1 MSRLNLVERELG
13 QLDGGSFQKLA
24 ETYVY
29 RKLHLKSITA
39 LGSQP
44 GTNKTTKGIPDAHSL
59 ADGEAILIPFTT
71 AQCNSFDKL
80 KSDIEEC
87 ISVKIPDGYN
97 RKIICCHLAWKLTPE
112 QEGELL
118 ELDSRIELIGPKTIA
133 MDLANEYHDLAA
145 DFLHIRMGVGTLV
158 TVNEWIENEGRKIF
172 ATPQSGPLR
181 HRDGELNELEK
192 KLDQVQILVLK
203 GSSGSGKTRLA
214 LEAVKRYAVGK
225 QIESYVLSQTRIP
238 GVAEDI
244 NAFLSEGDA
253 ALLIDD
259 AQQSEGLDAVLEA
272 VVRNPGL
279 RVILTVRDYA
289 YEQLM
294 HGVRRSVKSETYS
307 LERLE
312 DAAVRALLQEDYDIS
327 SPLFLDKIEKI
338 ARGNLRIAIMAAL
351 CAKREGYPGI
361 ESAYGIMDVFYDRLV
376 SGLEGDDLTL
386 LSYLSVYAP
395 CDLREGDPTYDSL
408 LSEGVSRSSM
418 ERRAR
423 KLHDRNILDLLEGSD
438 GTIAVKFEQL
448 NLQDY
453 CVYKAFFE
461 EHIIGLRNFIEE
473 FVARDRQKVVRVL
486 NILISVFGDDA
497 TLSRIKSDCSKVWE
511 ASRSKPDDERREI
524 MDVLHPLIPD
534 EAYRF
539 AIDEVDGVAASP
551 VPLSERGDYERRVV
565 GAIPT
570 SLAVLCELWDSERY
584 PDALPTLL
592 AAVKKGCFA
601 LGDYRSAIEGPL
613 AITARSVASGFKYE
627 RALIHAIDQMVDH
640 EPNAR
645 NLQFFGMKLCEQYL
659 AFAHTSHE
667 VEDGGSIRYITI
679 RMPESEAALELR
691 ADAIAFLCGLLCS
704 PVYRA
709 EAARVLTPHVGVFD
723 KTATE
728 DNIRFFIIGG
738 IKAFVSAIPA
748 GYRPAT
754 RGECELVYHCAL
766 ACEVLSMPEL
776 EKVSALLPEA
786 YFDLEKLMESSG
798 PGEREIASATA
809 GWGVQRYEGV
819 LRINQE
825 MWERGELDSYDAGSL
840 IDRVLMS
847 SLIRGDSSV
856 DVNKVFASICVLYD
870 GDQEISLG
878 PKIVER
884 LAQRIGW
891 RLLIDQPQAH
901 GLSALVGT
909 AIMSVP
915 AEFLTA
921 GDLDSL
927 ICLADN
933 GQVLMRI
940 DSVMDIELKSTGFA
954 KRYCEAVKS
963 WLLTKP
969 GYARCFFLPLSKLNN
984 STEILDTCFG
994 DDRSLLLE
1002 VYEANILLNEHF
1014 DYYGVLFRYLDEKGS
1029 DPIDCLFGRLESADG
1044 YDDRRK
1050 IIRRMG
1056 QVSCLDNPDKRVHEA
1071 VHRLVSCSKLPD
1083 HDVASLLTHNCYLS
1097 KVFDVLE
1104 FIAGELERGLEE
1116 GAVPEHYS
1124 IVLADIPFKDR
1135 METYVDLL
1143 SKDPEGRLFGILP
1156 FSSSSYIGSGEEG
1169 FASAYRQEI
1178 EIIKSI
1184 SISLPE
1190 GGRYSYHRKRLDE
1203 IVRAKEIEVE
1213 RERWRS
1219 FHESV

>member
-1 MSRLNLVERELG
+1 MSRLTQVERELG

-24 ETYVY
+24 EAYMY
-29 RKLHLKSITA
+29 RKLHLKSIVT

-44 GTNKTTKGIPDAHSL
+44 GTNKPTKGIPDAHSL
-59 ADGEAILIPFTT
+59 TDNEAILIPFTT
-71 AQCNSFDKL
+71 AQCHSFKKL
-80 KSDIEEC
+80 KRDIEEC
-87 ISVKIPDGYN
+87 ASTQIPDRYS
-97 RKIICCHLAWKLTPE
+97 RRIICCHLMWRLTPE

-214 LEAVKRYAVGK
+214 LEAVKRYADGK

-312 DAAVRALLQEDYDIS
+312 DAAVRALLQEDYEIT

-351 CAKREGYPGI
+351 CAKREGYSGI
-361 ESAYGIMDVFYDRLV
+361 ESAYGIMDVFYNELV
-376 SGLEGDDLTL
+376 SGLEAGDLTL

-395 CDLREGDPTYDSL
+395 CDFKEGDPTYDGL

-453 CVYKAFFE
+453 CIYKAIFE
-461 EHIIGLRNFIEE
+461 EHIIGLRNFIER

-511 ASRSKPDDERREI
+511 ASRSKSDDERREI

-539 AIDEVDGVAASP
+539 ALDEVDGAAVFL
-551 VPLSERGDYERRVV
+551 VPLSERGDYKGQMV
-565 GAIPT
+565 GAVPV
-570 SLAVLCELWDSERY
+570 SLAILCELRDLERY

-592 AAVKKGCFA
+592 TAVEKGCFA
-601 LGDYRSAIEGPL
+601 LGDYRSTIEGPL
-613 AITARSVASGFKYE
+613 AITVRSVASEFKYE
-627 RALIHAIDQMVDH
+627 RALIDELARMTDH
-640 EPNAR
+640 DPNAR
-645 NLQFFGMKLCEQYL
+645 NLQFFGMNLCEQYL
-659 AFAHTSHE
+659 AFVHTSYE
-667 VEDGGSIRYITI
+667 VEDGGSIRYATI
-679 RMPESEAALELR
+679 MMPESEAALELR
-691 ADAIAFLCGLLCS
+691 ADAIAFLCRLLCS
-704 PVYRA
+704 PDYRA
-709 EAARVLTPHVGVFD
+709 KVARTLTPHVGISD
-723 KTATE
+723 KTTVE
-728 DNIRFFIIGG
+728 EGIRVFIKGAIQ
-738 IKAFVSAIPA
+738 AFASAIPA
-748 GYRPAT
+748 GYAPAT
-754 RGECELVYHCAL
+754 KDECELLYHCAL
-766 ACEVLSMPEL
+766 ACKTLSLPEY

-786 YFDLEKLMESSG
+786 YFDREKLMESFG
-798 PGEREIASATA
+798 PDEEEIVSATE
-809 GWGVQRYEGV
+809 GWDAQRYENA
-819 LRINQE
+819 LSMNRK
-825 MWERGELDSYDAGSL
+825 MWERGELGPYDAGSF
-840 IDRVLMS
+840 IDRVFMAL
-847 SLIRGDSSV
+847 LARNDST
-856 DVNKVFASICVLYD
+856 VNLKEMFEFVCDLHD
-870 GDQEISLG
+870 GDQEMMLG
-878 PKIVER
+878 PRIVEK
-884 LAQRIGW
+884 LAEKMGW
-891 RLLIDQPQAH
+891 RSLLEQVQAH
-901 GLSALVGT
+901 GLSALINV
-909 AIMSVP
+909 SVEVAP
-915 AEFLTA
+915 AEILTA
-921 GDLDSL
+921 HDLDFVIDTARS
-927 ICLADN
+927 
-933 GQVLMRI
+933 GHVLMHI
-940 DSVMDIELKSTGFA
+940 DDVMGIDRKSAGFA
-954 KRYCEAVKS
+954 RRYCEAAEN
-963 WLLTKP
+963 WLINKP
-969 GYARCFFLPLSKLNN
+969 EHAHRFFLPLSN
-984 STEILDTCFG
+984 SDDPTEALDACFG
-994 DDRSLLLE
+994 ECPSRLQRI
-1002 VYEANILLNEHF
+1002 YEANILDNHF
-1014 DYYGVLFRYLDEKGS
+1014 DYFGVLFRYLDEKGS
-1029 DPIDCLFGRLESADG
+1029 DPIDCLFRRLEPVNG

-1056 QVSCLDNPDKRVHEA
+1056 QVSCLDNPEKRMCEI

-1083 HDVASLLTHNCYLS
+1083 HDVASLLTYNSYLS

-1104 FIAGELERGLEE
+1104 FIAGELEHGLEE
-1116 GAVPEHYS
+1116 ETIPGYYS
-1124 IVLADIPFKDR
+1124 IVLADIPFRDR
-1135 METYVDLL
+1135 AKTYVDLL
-1143 SKDPEGRLFGILP
+1143 CKDPEGRLFGVLP
-1156 FSSSSYIGSGEEG
+1156 FGSSSYVGSGEEG

-1178 EIIKSI
+1178 EIIKTI
-1184 SISLPE
+1184 SKSLPE
-1190 GGRYSYHRKRLDE
+1190 DGRYSYHRKRLDE

>member
-24 ETYVY
+24 EAYVY

-44 GTNKTTKGIPDAHSL
+44 GTNKTTKGIPDARSL

-97 RKIICCHLAWKLTPE
+97 RKIICCHLVWRLTPE

-118 ELDSRIELIGPKTIA
+118 EIDSRIELIGPKTIA

-145 DFLHIRMGVGTLV
+145 DFLHIRMGVGALV
-158 TVNEWIENEGRKIF
+158 TVSEWIESEGRKGF
-172 ATPQSGPLR
+172 ATPQSKPLR

-192 KLDQVQILVLK
+192 KLDQVQILVLR

-214 LEAVKRYAVGK
+214 LEAVKRYAEGK
-225 QIESYVLSQTRIP
+225 QIEPYVLSRMRTP

-272 VVRNPGL
+272 AVRNPGL

-312 DAAVRALLQEDYDIS
+312 DAAVRALLQEDYVIT

-351 CAKREGYPGI
+351 RAKRGGYPGI
-361 ESAYGIMDVFYDRLV
+361 ESAYGIMDVFYNQLV
-376 SGLEGDDLTL
+376 SGLEGEDLIL

-395 CDLREGDPTYDSL
+395 CDLKEGDPTYDGL
-408 LSEGVSRSSM
+408 LSEGISRSSM

-423 KLHDRNILDLLEGSD
+423 KLHDRSILDLLEGSD
-438 GTIAVKFEQL
+438 GTVAVKFEQL

-453 CVYKAFFE
+453 CVYKAIFE

-497 TLSRIKSDCSKVWE
+497 TLSRVKSDCSKAWE

-539 AIDEVDGVAASP
+539 ALDEVDGAAASP
-551 VPLSERGDYERRVV
+551 VPLSERGDYERQMV
-565 GAIPT
+565 GAVPV
-570 SLAVLCELWDSERY
+570 SLAILCELRDRERY
-584 PDALPTLL
+584 PDTLSTLL
-592 AAVKKGCFA
+592 AAVEKGCFA

-613 AITARSVASGFKYE
+613 AITARSVESGFKYE
-627 RALIHAIDQMVDH
+627 RALIDELARMTGYG
-640 EPNAR
+640 PNAR

-667 VEDGGSIRYITI
+667 VEDGGSIRFITI

-709 EAARVLTPHVGVFD
+709 EAARALTPHVGVFD
-723 KTATE
+723 KTAIE

-754 RGECELVYHCAL
+754 RGERELVYHCTL
-766 ACEVLSMPEL
+766 ACEVLAMPEL
-776 EKVSALLPEA
+776 EKVSVFLPEA

-798 PGEREIASATA
+798 PDEREIASATA
-809 GWGVQRYEGV
+809 GWDVQRYEGV
-819 LRINQE
+819 LRINRE

-840 IDRVLMS
+840 IGRVLMS
-847 SLIRGDSSV
+847 SLIRDDPSV
-856 DVNKVFASICVLYD
+856 DVKKIFASICVLYD

-891 RLLIDQPQAH
+891 RLLIDQAQAH
-901 GLSALVGT
+901 GLSALVDT

-915 AEFLTA
+915 AEILTA
-921 GDLDSL
+921 SDLDSL
-927 ICLADN
+927 ICLAGN
-933 GQVLMRI
+933 GQALMRI
-940 DSVMDIELKSTGFA
+940 DGIMDIELKSTGFA

-969 GYARCFFLPLSKLNN
+969 GYARRFFLPLSKLKD
-984 STEILDTCFG
+984 STETLDACFG

-1002 VYEANILLNEHF
+1002 VYKANILLNEHF
-1014 DYYGVLFRYLDEKGS
+1014 DYYGVLLRYLDEKDS
-1029 DPIDCLFGRLESADG
+1029 DPIGYLFRRLESADG

-1056 QVSCLDNPDKRVHEA
+1056 QVSCLDNPEKRMREVI
-1071 VHRLVSCSKLPD
+1071 HRLVSCGKFPD
-1083 HDVASLLTHNCYLS
+1083 YDVASLLTYNCYLS
-1097 KVFDVLE
+1097 KDFDVLE
-1104 FIAGELERGLEE
+1104 FIVGELEHGLEE
-1116 GAVPEHYS
+1116 ESVPEHYS
-1124 IVLADIPFKDR
+1124 IVLEKIPFKDR
-1135 METYVDLL
+1135 METYIDLL
-1143 SKDPEGRLFGILP
+1143 SKDSEGRLFEVLP
-1156 FSSSSYIGSGEEG
+1156 FCSSSYVGSGKEG
-1169 FASAYRQEI
+1169 FAPAYREEI

-1184 SISLPE
+1184 SKSLPE
-1190 GGRYSYHRKRLDE
+1190 DSRYSYHRKRLDE
-1203 IVRAKEIEVE
+1203 IVRAKEIAVE

>member
-24 ETYVY
+24 EAYAY
-29 RKLHLKSITA
+29 RKFHLKSIVT
-39 LGSQP
+39 LGSQL
-44 GTNKTTKGIPDAHSL
+44 GTNKPTKGTPDAHSL
-59 ADGEAILIPFTT
+59 TDNEAILIPFTT

-97 RKIICCHLAWKLTPE
+97 RIIICCHLVWRLTPE

-145 DFLHIRMGVGTLV
+145 DFLHIRMGVGALV
-158 TVNEWIENEGRKIF
+158 TVSEWIESEGRKGF
-172 ATPQSGPLR
+172 ATPQSKPLR

-192 KLDQVQILVLK
+192 KLDQVQILVLR

-214 LEAVKRYAVGK
+214 LEAVKRYAEGK
-225 QIESYVLSQTRIP
+225 QIESYVLSQMRTP

-312 DAAVRALLQEDYDIS
+312 DAAVRVLLQEDYEIT

-351 CAKREGYPGI
+351 RAKRGGYPGI
-361 ESAYGIMDVFYDRLV
+361 ESAYGIMDVFYDKLV
-376 SGLEGDDLTL
+376 SGLEGEDLIL

-395 CDLREGDPTYDSL
+395 CDLKEGDPTYDDL
-408 LSEGVSRSSM
+408 LSEGISRSSM

-438 GTIAVKFEQL
+438 GTVAVKFEQL

-453 CVYKAFFE
+453 CVYKAIFE
-461 EHIIGLRNFIEE
+461 EHIIDLRNFIEE
-473 FVARDRQKVVRVL
+473 FITRDRQKVVRVL

-497 TLSRIKSDCSKVWE
+497 TLSRIKSDCSKAWE

-539 AIDEVDGVAASP
+539 ALDEVDGAAASP
-551 VPLSERGDYERRVV
+551 VPLSERGDYERQMV
-565 GAIPT
+565 GAVPV
-570 SLAVLCELWDSERY
+570 SLAILCELRDRERY
-584 PDALPTLL
+584 PDTLSTLL
-592 AAVKKGCFA
+592 AAVEKGCFA
-601 LGDYRSAIEGPL
+601 LGDYRSAIEGLL
-613 AITARSVASGFKYE
+613 AITARSVESGFKYE
-627 RALIHAIDQMVDH
+627 RALIDELARMTGYG
-640 EPNAR
+640 PNAR

-667 VEDGGSIRYITI
+667 VEDGGSIRFITI

-709 EAARVLTPHVGVFD
+709 EAARALTPHVGVFD
-723 KTATE
+723 KTAIE

-754 RGECELVYHCAL
+754 RGERELVYHCTL

-776 EKVSALLPEA
+776 EKVSVLLPEA
-786 YFDLEKLMESSG
+786 YFDLEKLMESFG
-798 PGEREIASATA
+798 PDEREIASATA
-809 GWGVQRYEGV
+809 GWDVKRYEGV
-819 LRINQE
+819 LRINRE

-840 IDRVLMS
+840 IDRVVMS
-847 SLIRGDSSV
+847 SLIRDDPSV
-856 DVNKVFASICVLYD
+856 DVKKIFTSICVLYD

-891 RLLIDQPQAH
+891 RLLIDQAQAH

-915 AEFLTA
+915 AEILTA

-927 ICLADN
+927 ICLAGN

-940 DSVMDIELKSTGFA
+940 DGVMDIELKSTGFA
-954 KRYCEAVKS
+954 KRYCEAAKS
-963 WLLTKP
+963 CLLAKP
-969 GYARCFFLPLSKLNN
+969 GYACCFFLPLSKLKD

-994 DDRSLLLE
+994 DNRSLLLE

-1056 QVSCLDNPDKRVHEA
+1056 QASCLDNPEKRMREV

-1083 HDVASLLTHNCYLS
+1083 HDVASLLTYNVYLS
-1097 KVFDVLE
+1097 RGFDVLG
-1104 FIAGELERGLEE
+1104 FIAGELECGLEE
-1116 GAVPEHYS
+1116 GVVPEHYS
-1124 IVLADIPFKDR
+1124 TVLADIPFKDR

-1143 SKDPEGRLFGILP
+1143 SKDPEGRLFEALP
-1156 FSSSSYIGSGEEG
+1156 FGSSSYVGSGEEG
-1169 FASAYRQEI
+1169 FAPAYREEI

-1184 SISLPE
+1184 SKSLPE
-1190 GGRYSYHRKRLDE
+1190 DSCYSYHRKRLDE
-1203 IVRAKEIEVE
+1203 IVCAKEIEVE

>member
-24 ETYVY
+24 EAYVY
-29 RKLHLKSITA
+29 RKLHLKSIVT
-39 LGSQP
+39 LGSQL
-44 GTNKTTKGIPDAHSL
+44 GTNKPTKGIPDAYSL
-59 ADGEAILIPFTT
+59 ANNEAVLIPFTT
-71 AQCNSFDKL
+71 AQCDSFKKL
-80 KSDIEEC
+80 KRDIEEC
-87 ISVKIPDGYN
+87 VSTQIPEGYS
-97 RKIICCHLAWKLTPE
+97 RRIICCHLVWRLTPK

-118 ELDSRIELIGPKTIA
+118 ELGSRIELIGPKTIA

-145 DFLHIRMGVGTLV
+145 GFLNIRMGIGALV
-158 TVNEWIENEGRKIF
+158 TVNEWIESEGRKSF
-172 ATPQSGPLR
+172 ATPQSKPLR
-181 HRDGELNELEK
+181 HRDRELNELEK

-214 LEAVKRYAVGK
+214 LEAVKRYADGK
-225 QIESYVLSQTRIP
+225 QIESYVLSQMRIS

-259 AQQSEGLDAVLEA
+259 AQQSEGLDAALEA
-272 VVRNPGL
+272 AVRNPGL

-312 DAAVRALLQEDYDIS
+312 DTAVRALLQEDYEIIS
-327 SPLFLDKIEKI
+327 SLFLDKIEKI

-351 CAKREGYPGI
+351 CAKREGYLGI
-361 ESAYGIMDVFYDRLV
+361 ESAHGIMDVFYDKLV
-376 SGLEGDDLTL
+376 SGLEGDDLIL

-395 CDLREGDPTYDSL
+395 CDFKEGDPTHDGL
-408 LSEGVSRSSM
+408 LSEGISRSSM

-423 KLHDRNILDLLEGSD
+423 KLHDRNILDLLEGSN
-438 GTIAVKFEQL
+438 GAVAVKFEQL

-453 CVYKAFFE
+453 CVYKAIFE

-473 FVARDRQKVVRVL
+473 FVTRDRRKVVRVL

-497 TLSRIKSDCSKVWE
+497 TLSCIKSECSKVWRD
-511 ASRSKPDDERREI
+511 SRSKPDDERYEI

-539 AIDEVDGVAASP
+539 ALDEVDGAAASP
-551 VPLSERGDYERRVV
+551 VPLSKRGDYERQTV
-565 GAIPT
+565 GAVPV
-570 SLAVLCELWDSERY
+570 SLAILCELRDLERY
-584 PDALPTLL
+584 PDTLPTLL
-592 AAVKKGCFA
+592 TAVEKGCFA
-601 LGDYRSAIEGPL
+601 LGDYRSTIEGPL
-613 AITARSVASGFKYE
+613 AISARSVASGFKYE
-627 RALIHAIDQMVDH
+627 RALIDELARMIDNDS
-640 EPNAR
+640 NAL

-659 AFAHTSHE
+659 AFAHMSHE
-667 VEDGGSIRYITI
+667 VEDGGSIRFTTI
-679 RMPESEAALELR
+679 KMPESEAALELR
-691 ADAIAFLCGLLCS
+691 ADAITFLCGLLCS

-798 PGEREIASATA
+798 PGEKEIASATA

-847 SLIRGDSSV
+847 SLIRDDSSV

-891 RLLIDQPQAH
+891 RLLIDQAQAH

-933 GQVLMRI
+933 GQALMRI

-1071 VHRLVSCSKLPD
+1071 VHHLVSCSKLPD

-1104 FIAGELERGLEE
+1104 YIAGELERGLEE

-1156 FSSSSYIGSGEEG
+1156 FGSSSYIGSGEEG

-1184 SISLPE
+1184 SKSLPE
-1190 GGRYSYHRKRLDE
+1190 DGRYSYHRKRLDE

>member
-1 MSRLNLVERELG
+1 MSRLNMIQERLL
-13 QLDGGSFQKLA
+13 QLDGGPFQKLA
-24 ETYVY
+24 EAYVY
-29 RKLHLKSITA
+29 RKLHLKSVTV

-44 GTNKTTKGIPDAHSL
+44 GTDKPTTGVPDAHGFV
-59 ADGEAILIPFTT
+59 DDEAILIAFTT
-71 AQCNSFDKL
+71 AQCKSFRKL

-87 ISVKIPDGYN
+87 TSVQIPNGYS
-97 RKIICCHLAWKLTPE
+97 RRIICCHLVQRLTPE

-118 ELDSRIELIGPKTIA
+118 GLGPRIELFGLNTIA
-133 MDLANEYHDLAA
+133 EDLAFDYHDLAA
-145 DFLHIRMGVGTLV
+145 DFLHVPIGTGALV
-158 TVNEWIENEGRKIF
+158 TVSEWVEREGRKSF

-181 HRDGELNELEK
+181 HRDGELKELEK
-192 KLDQVQILVLK
+192 KLGQVQILVLK

-214 LEAVKRYAVGK
+214 LEVVKRYAGNR
-225 QIESYVLSQTRIP
+225 QIEPYVLAQAWIS
-238 GVAEDI
+238 GVAEDV
-244 NAFLSEGDA
+244 NAFLSEGEA
-253 ALLIDD
+253 VLLVDD
-259 AQQSEGLDAVLEA
+259 AQLSEGFDAVLEA

-279 RVILTVRDYA
+279 RVIFTVRDYA
-289 YEQLM
+289 FERLM
-294 HGVRRSVKSETYS
+294 RGIRRSVKSETYS

-312 DAAVRALLQEDYDIS
+312 NTSLRTLLQEDYAIANS
-327 SPLFLDKIEKI
+327 VFLDKIERI

-351 CAKREGYPGI
+351 CAKRDGYPGI
-361 ESAYGIMDVFYDRLV
+361 ESAYGIMDVFYGNLV
-376 SGLEGDDLTL
+376 DGLEEKDLIL

-395 CDLREGDPTYDSL
+395 CDFKEGDPAYDGL
-408 LSEGVSRSSM
+408 LSEGISRSSM

-423 KLHDRNILDLLEGSD
+423 KLHDRSILDLLEGPD
-438 GTIAVKFEQL
+438 GTVAVKFEQL

-473 FVARDRQKVVRVL
+473 FVTRDRQKVVRVL

-497 TLSRIKSDCSKVWE
+497 TLSRIKSDCSKAWE
-511 ASRSKPDDERREI
+511 ASGSKPDDERREI

-539 AIDEVDGVAASP
+539 ARDVIDGAAASP
-551 VPLSERGDYERRVV
+551 VPLSERGDYERQVV
-565 GAIPT
+565 GAVPV
-570 SLAVLCELWDSERY
+570 SLAILCELRDRERY

-592 AAVKKGCFA
+592 TAVEKGCFA

-627 RALIHAIDQMVDH
+627 CALIDELARMTGYDS
-640 EPNAR
+640 NAR

-667 VEDGGSIRYITI
+667 VEDGGLIRYITI

-691 ADAIAFLCGLLCS
+691 ADAIAFLCGLLGS

-709 EAARVLTPHVGVFD
+709 EAARVLTPHVGISGESAVEEG
-723 KTATE
+723 A
-728 DNIRFFIIGG
+728 RFFLQGAIQTF
-738 IKAFVSAIPA
+738 ALAIPA
-748 GYRPAT
+748 GYAPTTKEER
-754 RGECELVYHCAL
+754 ELLYHCAL
-766 ACEVLSMPEL
+766 ACKALSLSEY
-776 EKVSALLPEA
+776 EKVSMLLPEA

-798 PGEREIASATA
+798 SDEREITSATA
-809 GWGVQRYEGV
+809 GWDVQRHEGV
-819 LRINQE
+819 LRIGRE
-825 MWERGELDSYDAGSL
+825 MWERGELDLYDAGSL

-847 SLIRGDSSV
+847 SLIKDDPSV
-856 DVNKVFASICVLYD
+856 DVKKIFASICVLYD

-884 LAQRIGW
+884 SAQRIGW
-891 RLLIDQPQAH
+891 RLLIDQAQAH

-909 AIMSVP
+909 AIISVP
-915 AEFLTA
+915 AEVLTA
-921 GDLDSL
+921 GDLDTL
-927 ICLADN
+927 ICLAGN
-933 GQVLMRI
+933 GQALMRI
-940 DSVMDIELKSTGFA
+940 DGVMDIELKSTGFA
-954 KRYCEAVKS
+954 KRYCEAAKS
-963 WLLTKP
+963 CLLAKP
-969 GYARCFFLPLSKLNN
+969 GYACCFFLPLSKLKE

-1056 QVSCLDNPDKRVHEA
+1056 QVSCLDNPEKRMREV
-1071 VHRLVSCSKLPD
+1071 VHRLVSCGKLPD
-1083 HDVASLLTHNCYLS
+1083 HDVASLLTYNVYLS
-1097 KVFDVLE
+1097 RGFDVLG
-1104 FIAGELERGLEE
+1104 FIARELERGLEE
-1116 GAVPEHYS
+1116 GVVPEHYS
-1124 IVLADIPFKDR
+1124 TVLADIPFKDR

-1143 SKDPEGRLFGILP
+1143 SKDPEGRLFEALP
-1156 FSSSSYIGSGEEG
+1156 FGSSSYVGSGEES
-1169 FASAYRQEI
+1169 FAPAYREEI

-1184 SISLPE
+1184 SKSLPE
-1190 GGRYSYHRKRLDE
+1190 DSCYSYHRKRLDE
-1203 IVRAKEIEVE
+1203 IVRAKGREIE
-1213 RERWRS
+1213 RERWRN